1 MPHSRTVPPHTLL
14 CPTSLTS
21 TCMTG
26 TLSRSIPKITDDGV
40 VEIPFSAWADVKSV
54 AKEEFDAIVSIHDH
68 DAPGAYHG
76 EPFEQF
82 PHYFVEVLIDR
93 ELVDDFI
100 ERIDPL
106 IEDLIARHTQQPAV
120 PAGM

>member
-1 MPHSRTVPPHTLL
+1 MTSMSRA
-14 CPTSLTS
+14 
-21 TCMTG
+21 
-26 TLSRSIPKITDDGV
+26 IPKITDDGV
-40 VEIPFSAWADVKSV
+40 VEIPVSAFAEIKSV
-54 AKEEFDAIVSIHDH
+54 ASEEFDAIVSIHDH

-76 EPFEQF
+76 NPFVPV
-82 PHYFVEVLIDR
+82 PHYLVDVLIDE

-106 IEDLIARHTQQPAV
+106 IEDLIARHTQQPEV